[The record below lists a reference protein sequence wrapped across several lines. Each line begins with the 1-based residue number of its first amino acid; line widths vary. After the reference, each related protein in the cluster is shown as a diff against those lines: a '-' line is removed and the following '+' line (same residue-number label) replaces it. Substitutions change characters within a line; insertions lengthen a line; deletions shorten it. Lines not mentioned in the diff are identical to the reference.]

1 MNGFEPGSSG
11 VGVDHSANFTPF
23 GVLFEEF
30 CASSAH
36 KYSLWSIFAENSAI
50 VFMIL
55 FTNSMLL
62 ELALTLA
69 A

>member
-30 CASSAH
+30 CVSTPPPQSSAH
-36 KYSLWSIFAENSAI
+36 KYSLWSIAFDVLTS
-50 VFMIL
+50 IL
-55 FTNSMLL
+55 TYFTFI
-62 ELALTLA
+62 LTS
-69 A
+69 